1 MMEGKRIVLGVTG
14 GIAAYKA
21 ADLCS
26 RLSKLGAKVQVIMTA
41 GATRFITPLTFQ
53 TLSRHHVFVDVF
65 EEQDPSVVSH
75 IDVADHADL
84 MVIAPAT
91 ANLIAKMAHGIA
103 DDMLTTTA
111 LATRAPIL
119 VAPAMNVHMYQ
130 HWTVQENI
138 ARLKARGVEFIDPVE
153 GLLACGYEGQ
163 GKLAEPADIVAKIQS
178 MLAKKRDWSGR
189 TVLVTAGPTREP
201 LDPVRFFSNR
211 SSGKMGYAIAEA
223 AQKRGARVLLVTGPT
238 RLLPPAG
245 VEVFAV
251 ETADQMYETVLSL
264 LPDADVVF
272 KSAAVADY
280 APVQVAEQKIKKVS
294 DQIQVQLR
302 RTPDILAEI
311 CKRRRPD
318 QCIVGFAAETEQV
331 SRYAL
336 DKLERKGA
344 DFIVAND
351 VSQADI
357 GFDTD
362 ANRVEVY
369 GRNGFFHTWPKMSKR
384 EVADRLLDLILKHV
398 LEKETR

>member
-1 MMEGKRIVLGVTG
+1 MEGNRIVLGVTG

-41 GATRFITPLTFQ
+41 GATRFISPLTFQ
-53 TLSRHHVFVDVF
+53 TLSRQHVFVDVF
-65 EEQDPSVVSH
+65 EERDPKVVSH

-84 MVIAPAT
+84 IVIAPAT
-91 ANLIAKMAHGIA
+91 ANLIAKMAYGIA
-103 DDMLTTTA
+103 DDMLTTTV
-111 LATRAPIL
+111 LATQAPIL

-163 GKLAEPADIVAKIQS
+163 GKLAEPADIVKKIQM
-178 MLAKKRDWSGR
+178 MLTKKRDWSGR
-189 TVLVTAGPTREP
+189 TILVTAGPTREP

-223 AQKRGARVLLVTGPT
+223 ARQRGARVFLVTGPT
-238 RLLPPAG
+238 HLLPPSG

-251 ETADQMYETVLSL
+251 ETAEQMYETVLSL

-280 APVQVAEQKIKKVS
+280 APVQVADQKMKKVS

-302 RTPDILAEI
+302 RTPDILSAI
-311 CKRRRPD
+311 CKRRRSE

-331 SRYAL
+331 GRYAM

-351 VSQADI
+351 VSQEDI
-357 GFDTD
+357 GFDAD

-369 GRNGFFHTWPKMSKR
+369 GKGGLFYSWPKMSKR
-384 EVADRLLDLILKHV
+384 EVAEKLLDLILDHLAKK
-398 LEKETR
+398 EKR